1 MVTNVTATTGAA
13 NWFMCNTNGPYY
25 FSLLSAFAV
34 SGDDL
39 WVASRSGAN
48 SQTPGAAT
56 GSLTEMNT
64 VSGALIATFPAPPAS
79 SSTTTTT
86 TS

>member
-1 MVTNVTATTGAA
+1 
-13 NWFMCNTNGPYY
+13 MCNTNGPYY

-48 SQTPGAAT
+48 SKTPAAAT
-56 GSLTEMNT
+56 GSLTELST
-64 VSGALIATFPAPPAS
+64 VTGDLIATVPAPPPGATTTTAT
-79 SSTTTTT
+79 STTTTT
-86 TS
+86 TP